1 MSQFLVYSVVF
12 IGGEV
17 LATTLFRLMIYLFFQ
32 GMEYEQQNTHTPHI
46 SKWRSIAKGV
56 IERLFI
62 YISILQNFPQ
72 SLFIFGAIKV
82 GTRLESDKS
91 KRVSTDLFIIGN
103 FLSVLAV
110 LGYLAV
116 GEWLNNF

>member
-1 MSQFLVYSVVF
+1 MLQFLIYSAVF
-12 IGGEV
+12 IIGEILV
-17 LATTLFRLMIYLFFQ
+17 TTLFRVVIYLFFQ
-32 GMEYEQQNTHTPHI
+32 GKEYEQEDTHTPKI

-56 IERLFI
+56 IERLFL

-82 GTRLESDKS
+82 GTRLESDKT

-110 LGYLAV
+110 LGYLAI
-116 GEWLNNF
+116 GEWFNNP

>member
-1 MSQFLVYSVVF
+1 MTYFLLYTVVF
-12 IGGEV
+12 IIGETIV
-17 LATTLFRLMIYLFFQ
+17 TILFRLMIYLFFK
-32 GMEYEQQNTHTPHI
+32 GKEYEHQDNSEPK
-46 SKWRSIAKGV
+46 SNSWRSIAKGV
-56 IERLFI
+56 IERLFL

-72 SLFIFGAIKV
+72 TLFIFGAIKV

-110 LGYLAV
+110 IAYLAV
-116 GEWLNNF
+116 SKWLSSS